1 VSGATGSD
9 AGAAAVLAGET
20 EPAITSIERRG
31 IEHVPGTSRW
41 GGPSSLF
48 WMWAGAV
55 WNVEF
60 VVYGGLAVVVFGLS
74 FAQAVVIILIGN
86 LFYVLTGL
94 ASVQGPRAGTT
105 AFAIGRASFGPNGN
119 RMPSF
124 FNWVTQV
131 GFEIEGIA
139 LVVLAAVALA
149 AKAGFLAGTP
159 AKVIFIIIAV
169 AIQAVLPGLG
179 HAAVLR
185 VLKWLSIPFV
195 VLFVVMAILTTSKV
209 NLHVP
214 AHGAGWGSLFVF
226 LALVISAGGLGW
238 TENGND
244 YSRYL
249 PPDSDARSIVVAVA
263 LGGAIPSALLE
274 ILGAAVATGVPA
286 ATTVTGLTA
295 SLPSWFVWPF
305 LIFAIV
311 QLFAINTIDLYS
323 SGVTL
328 QSLIPRLKR
337 LHCVAIDTVVCGAFA
352 AYAVFSSR
360 FFSLLAD
367 FLLFIIV
374 WLGPWCAIYLV
385 DAWLRRNRYDH
396 QALLNE
402 RGGRYYRNGGVHW
415 PAIIAQVVGMVAA
428 ALWLNAYSPYVS
440 PLSNHVDGSDFSVF
454 MGLFVGGVTY
464 FLLAGR
470 SVRAEA
476 GQPAP
481 AEAGQST

>member
-1 VSGATGSD
+1 LSEASGPD
-9 AGAAAVLAGET
+9 AVVLAHGE
-20 EPAITSIERRG
+20 EPPVTSIERRG
-31 IEHVPGTSRW
+31 IEHVPLDSRW

-48 WMWAGAV
+48 WMWAGGV

-74 FAQAVVIILIGN
+74 FAQAVGVILVGN

-94 ASVQGPRAGTT
+94 ASLQGPRAGTT
-105 AFAIGRASFGPNGN
+105 TFAISRASFGPNGN

-124 FNWVTQV
+124 FNWLTQV

-139 LVVLAAVALA
+139 LIVLAAIALTT
-149 AKAGFLAGTP
+149 KAGFIAGTP
-159 AKVIFIIIAV
+159 AKVIFIVVAV
-169 AIQAVLPGLG
+169 AIQAVLPLLG

-195 VLFVVMAILTTSKV
+195 VLFVIMAIITTSKV
-209 NLHVP
+209 NLHVA
-214 AHGAGWGSLFVF
+214 AHGAGWGSWFVF

-238 TENGND
+238 TENAND

-249 PPDSDARSIVVAVA
+249 PPDASPRGIVAAVA

-286 ATTVTGLTA
+286 ATSITGLTA
-295 SLPSWFVWPF
+295 SFPGWFIWPY
-305 LIFAIV
+305 LIFAIL

-328 QSLIPRLKR
+328 QSLIPKLKR
-337 LHCVAIDTVVCGAFA
+337 LHCVAIDTVVCGALA
-352 AYAVFSSR
+352 AYAVFSSK
-360 FFSLLAD
+360 FTSLLAD

-385 DAWLRRNRYDH
+385 DAWLRRNRYDNK
-396 QALLNE
+396 ALLNE
-402 RGGRYYRNGGVHW
+402 RGGRYYRNGGVFW
-415 PAIIAQVVGMVAA
+415 PAVIAQVVGMVAA

-440 PLSNHVDGSDFSVF
+440 PLSSRVDGSDFSVF
-454 MGLFVGGVTY
+454 MGLFFGGLAY
-464 FLLAGR
+464 WLLAR
-470 SVRAEA
+470 KSVGAETSD
-476 GQPAP
+476 AP
-481 AEAGQST
+481 AAQ

>member
-1 VSGATGSD
+1 VSGSSASD
-9 AGAAAVLAGET
+9 GGGAATLSEGT
-20 EPAITSIERRG
+20 EPAVTQIEHRG
-31 IEHVPGTSRW
+31 IEHVPLTSRW

-94 ASVQGPRAGTT
+94 ASLQGPRAGTT
-105 AFAIGRASFGPNGN
+105 AFAISRASFGPNGN

-139 LVVLAAVALA
+139 LIVLAAIALT
-149 AKAGFLAGTP
+149 AKAGFSAGVA
-159 AKVIFIIIAV
+159 AKVIFIILAV
-169 AIQAVLPGLG
+169 AIQAVLPLLG

-185 VLKWLSIPFV
+185 VLKWLSGPFV

-209 NLHVP
+209 KLHAVP
-214 AHGAGWGSLFVF
+214 HGAGWGSLFVF

-238 TENGND
+238 TENAND

-249 PPDSDARSIVVAVA
+249 PPDANSRGIVVAVA

-286 ATTVTGLTA
+286 ATSITGLTA
-295 SLPSWFVWPF
+295 SFPGWFVWPY
-305 LIFAIV
+305 LIFAIF

-328 QSLIPRLKR
+328 QSLIPKLHR
-337 LHCVAIDTVVCGAFA
+337 LHCVAIDTVVCGALA
-352 AYAVFSSR
+352 AYAVFSSK
-360 FFSLLAD
+360 FTSLLAD

-374 WLGPWCAIYLV
+374 WLGPWCAIYLI
-385 DAWLRRNRYDH
+385 DAWLRRNRYDNA
-396 QALLNE
+396 ALLNE
-402 RGGRYYRNGGVHW
+402 KPGGRYYRNGGVFW

-440 PLSNHVDGSDFSVF
+440 PLSSRVDGSDFSVF
-454 MGLFVGGVTY
+454 MGLFFGGVTY
-464 FLLAGR
+464 FLLASR
-470 SVRAEA
+470 KVKAEA
-476 GQPAP
+476 
-481 AEAGQST
+481 EATPTTVV